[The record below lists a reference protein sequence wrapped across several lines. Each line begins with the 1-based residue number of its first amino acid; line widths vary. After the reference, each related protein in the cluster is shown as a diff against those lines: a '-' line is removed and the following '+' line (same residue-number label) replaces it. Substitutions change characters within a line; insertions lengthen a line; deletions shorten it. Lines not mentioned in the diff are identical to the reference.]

1 MDSQA
6 LLKTMQVVWRNS
18 QGTAENA
25 RGASGGLGTVWNT
38 NKFELI
44 SADSTTHWIHTKLLH
59 KATDRLVSLF
69 NIYVPQILLEK
80 QQCWETLKDY
90 LQHNDL
96 DNIIL
101 GGDLNVTLAQGEKK
115 GGSIVRDPAREWV
128 EDLMSDWDLEDVKP
142 TKGRYTWSN
151 KRVGLGHIAARLD
164 RFLVQSSYLLLGLNT
179 TSTILPHSVSD
190 HKPILLEILSD
201 NSQGP
206 IPFRFSPA

>member
-1 MDSQA
+1 MTLMKITSWNCRGFRRKKKEEALKDIIRTSKTNVILLQETKMDSQA

-101 GGDLNVTLAQGEKK
+101 GG
-115 GGSIVRDPAREWV
+115 
-128 EDLMSDWDLEDVKP
+128 
-142 TKGRYTWSN
+142 
-151 KRVGLGHIAARLD
+151 
-164 RFLVQSSYLLLGLNT
+164 
-179 TSTILPHSVSD
+179 
-190 HKPILLEILSD
+190 
-201 NSQGP
+201 GP
-206 IPFRFSPA
+206 